1 MRPLFKTSQY
11 EAANTM
17 NETEHEHA
25 KADSDHHEVAV
36 KHPHSHGVIDPILA
50 TTERGIWAV
59 KWSFIG
65 LSVTAIIQVF
75 IVLSTGSIA
84 LLADTI
90 HNFGDATTAIP
101 LWIAFKLARRKPSA
115 RFSYGFGRVEDL
127 AGLIII
133 QLILFSAVVSAYES
147 VDRFLNPRAVENLW
161 AVAVAAILGFAGN
174 EAVAV
179 FRIRVGREI
188 NSAALISDGYHAR
201 VDGLSSLAVLVSV
214 LGIWLGFPLADPIVG
229 ILITLLI
236 LRIVWTSGKPVLT
249 RLLDGTD
256 PEIKDE
262 IRHAV
267 AHARG
272 VREVTE
278 VRVRWLGHRLHA
290 EINLA
295 VAPEQTVGESHAIA
309 IEAKTRI
316 LQHLPHLSNAI
327 IHVDPENASGE
338 EHHLVPEHSHDHS
351 SH

>member
-1 MRPLFKTSQY
+1 
-11 EAANTM
+11 M
-17 NETEHEHA
+17 NETEHGHE
-25 KADSDHHEVAV
+25 KSGSHHHGTAG
-36 KHPHSHGVIDPILA
+36 KHIHSHGVIDPILVS
-50 TTERGIWAV
+50 TERGIWAV
-59 KWSFIG
+59 KWSFVG
-65 LSVTAIIQVF
+65 LMITAIFQVF
-75 IVLSTGSIA
+75 IVLATGSIA

-101 LWIAFKLARRKPSA
+101 LWLAFKLARRKPSQ

-133 QLILFSAVVSAYES
+133 QLILFSAVVAAYES
-147 VDRFLNPRAVENLW
+147 IDRFLNPRAVENLW

-174 EAVAV
+174 EIVAI

-188 NSAALISDGYHAR
+188 NSAALVSDGYHAR
-201 VDGLSSLAVLVSV
+201 VDGFSSLAVLFSV

-229 ILITLLI
+229 VAITILI
-236 LRIVWTSGKPVLT
+236 LRIVWTSGKPVIS

-272 VREVTE
+272 VREITE

-295 VAPEQTVGESHAIA
+295 VGPDETVSEAHAIA
-309 IEAKTRI
+309 IEARSE
-316 LQHLPHLSNAI
+316 LLRHLPHLSNAI

-351 SH
+351 AH